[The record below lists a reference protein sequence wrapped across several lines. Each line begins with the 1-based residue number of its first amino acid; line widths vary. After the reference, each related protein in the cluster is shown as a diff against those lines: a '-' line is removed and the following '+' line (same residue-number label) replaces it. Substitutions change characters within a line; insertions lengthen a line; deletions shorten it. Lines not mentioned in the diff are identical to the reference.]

1 MEEKVDLRIQRTRT
15 ALMGALRELLC
26 EQSFEEVTVAEL
38 CRRAQVRRAT
48 FYKHFGDKNEL
59 LAFMIREQ
67 QREFS
72 DRSEGGDADQAPGV
86 YCAQAFCHLLDF
98 LEENKKMVRT
108 VLQSPARYAVLNIL
122 QEEIEQ
128 DLRVYFRGAKTR
140 GAQLAGPVGMMAALY
155 SGAAVNCAIWWVDG
169 GAKAPKEEL
178 TACFSSMMGRL
189 DGAEQ

>member
-1 MEEKVDLRIQRTRT
+1 MEEKIDLRIQRTRT
-15 ALMGALRELLC
+15 SLMGALRELLC
-26 EQSFEEVTVAEL
+26 ERSFEEVTVAEL

-72 DRSEGGDADQAPGV
+72 SRSGGSGESQAPGV
-86 YCAQAFCHLLDF
+86 YCSQAFGHLLDF
-98 LEENKKMVRT
+98 LEENRKMVRT
-108 VLQSPARYAVLNIL
+108 VLQSSARSTVLNIL

-128 DLRVYFRGAKTR
+128 DLRVYFRSAKAQ
-140 GAQLAGPVGMMAALY
+140 GAQLAGPAGMMAALY
-155 SGAAVNCAIWWVDG
+155 SGAAVNCAIWWIDG
-169 GAKAPKEEL
+169 GARAPKEEL

-189 DGAEQ
+189 DGAEK